1 MPRAPPAPKRQA
13 TLHDMGKVVSSRA
26 FSYYNVSSED
36 VDRYKATLEDADT
49 TKEEF
54 MTALRHLSSMLMTR
68 DLLTSSMIGKVVSR
82 LRRKHPDEEVRKLA
96 GSMVDKWK
104 LEVIRQVDVDRR
116 VERRSRGDVRTFIEA
131 GRGGRDTDDEAMH
144 LRAASTHDRMKRGE
158 PRTNAPPWGGTRDV

>member
-26 FSYYNVSSED
+26 FSYYNVTSED

-96 GSMVDKWK
+96 GAMVDKWK
-104 LEVIRQVDVDRR
+104 LEVIRQVDVDRK

-131 GRGGRDTDDEAMH
+131 GRGGSGWR
-144 LRAASTHDRMKRGE
+144 R
-158 PRTNAPPWGGTRDV
+158 